1 MGQEEL
7 QALARVLRV
16 LADES
21 RLRILG
27 LLATH
32 EHSVGE
38 LAALLSLKEP
48 TVSHH
53 LNKLKEHALVDMRVE
68 GNAHLYRLNP
78 QTLRMLNRDLLTPE
92 QVASLSDDIASDA
105 WERQVLRSFVEGER
119 LKEIPSMR
127 KKRQVILKW
136 LLNRFEQDRTYTE
149 AQINDIIKRH
159 HPDSATLRREF
170 IMNGLMQR
178 EHGVYWRVPQ
188 TTSQQGSGAGVRHPA
203 D

>member
-1 MGQEEL
+1 MGQDEL

-27 LLATH
+27 LLATD
-32 EHSVGE
+32 EYSVGE
-38 LAALLSLKEP
+38 LAAVLSLKEP

-53 LNKLKEHALVDMRVE
+53 LNKLKEHALVEMRAQ
-68 GNAHLYRLNP
+68 GNTHLYRLNP

-92 QVASLSDDIASDA
+92 RVASLSDDVASDA
-105 WERQVLRSFVEGER
+105 WERQVLRSFFEGER

-136 LLNRFEQDRTYTE
+136 LMSQFEQGRTYTE
-149 AQINDIIKRH
+149 AQINDVIKRH

-170 IMNGLMQR
+170 IANKLMQR
-178 EHGVYWRVPQ
+178 ENGVYWRVSS
-188 TTSQQGSGAGVRHPA
+188 TTNG
-203 D
+203 